1 MIPLRAENPRR
12 TFAIV
17 NLALI
22 VLNVLVFVYQ
32 VSLPRRAGEELVE
45 TFGVVPARAQQLF
58 APAAVPARTVVPR
71 SVAPRS
77 GAPQSSAKRP
87 ARTGRNEAEL
97 VPLAVSLFTSMF
109 LHGGLL
115 HLLGNMLFLWVFG
128 ASVEDHMG
136 HKSYLIFYFI
146 CGLGA
151 GIAHIVA
158 NWGSS
163 IPSIGASGAISG
175 VMGAYIVLF
184 PRSKILTLVPIIIF
198 FFTVRLP
205 AILFLGYWFLIQF
218 LSGFVSLGE
227 VDQAGV
233 AWWAH
238 IGGFLLGAL
247 LALVT

>member
-12 TFAIV
+12 TFAVV
-17 NLALI
+17 NILLIAANI
-22 VLNVLVFVYQ
+22 VLFLYQ
-32 VSLPRRAGEELVE
+32 VSLPQNAADKLVLN
-45 TFGVVPARAQQLF
+45 FGVVPARAEQVLT
-58 APAAVPARTVVPR
+58 PARPATRVAGRSPR
-71 SVAPRS
+71 SAPVSRS
-77 GAPQSSAKRP
+77 ASA
-87 ARTGRNEAEL
+87 L
-97 VPLAVSLFTSMF
+97 VPLVISLFTSMF
-109 LHGGLL
+109 LHGGVL

-128 ASVEDHMG
+128 ASVEDHFG
-136 HKSYLIFYFI
+136 HLHYLMFYFI

-151 GIAHIVA
+151 GLTHILA
-158 NWGSS
+158 NWGST

-205 AILFLGYWFLIQF
+205 ALLILGYWFLIQF
-218 LSGFVSLGE
+218 LSGFLSLGE
-227 VDQAGV
+227 IDQTGV

-247 LALVT
+247 LAWGL

>member
-12 TFAIV
+12 TFAVV
-17 NLALI
+17 NLLLIALNI
-22 VLNVLVFVYQ
+22 AVFIYQ
-32 VSLPRRAGEELVE
+32 VTLPRRAAERLVE
-45 TFGVVPARAQQLF
+45 NFGVVPARASRLL
-58 APAAVPARTVVPR
+58 APSQPTRRARVPTAT
-71 SVAPRS
+71 
-77 GAPQSSAKRP
+77 QSKI
-87 ARTGRNEAEL
+87 L
-97 VPLAVSLFTSMF
+97 PLITALFTSMF

-115 HLLGNMLFLWVFG
+115 HILGNMLFLWVFG

-136 HKSYLIFYFI
+136 HLPYLMFYLI

-151 GIAHIVA
+151 GIAHILA
-158 NWGSS
+158 NWGSTV
-163 IPSIGASGAISG
+163 PSIGASGAISG

-184 PRSKILTLVPIIIF
+184 PRSKILTLVPIIIL

-205 AILFLGYWFLIQF
+205 AIVFLGYWFLIQF
-218 LSGFVSLGE
+218 LSGFSTLGE

-247 LALVT
+247 LAWGT